1 MSKLTTP
8 NETLDKIDDVLDVLD
23 QLIHDLPI
31 PNQKAYCQRV
41 YDLYADLADEV
52 EGL

>member
-1 MSKLTTP
+1 MSKLTNP
-8 NETLDKIDDVLDVLD
+8 NETLEKIDDVLDVLD
-23 QLIHDLPI
+23 ALIHDLPI
-31 PNQKAYCQRV
+31 ANQKTYCQRV